1 MRFSEL
7 KCKEVINLRDCQRL
21 GKVAD
26 LEFDP
31 FTGCIHKIIIP
42 DKTKWCDFFGS
53 DKEYVISFKEIQKIG
68 DDIIIVDIC
77 VNR

>member
-7 KCKEVINLRDCQRL
+7 KCKEVINLHDCQTI
-21 GKVAD
+21 GKVSD

-31 FTGCIHKIIIP
+31 CTGCIHKIIVPNKIS
-42 DKTKWCDFFGS
+42 WCDFLTC
-53 DKEYVISFKEIQKIG
+53 DKELAICFKEIQKIG

-77 VNR
+77 AKR